1 LLRTFSTAFVQAVI
15 FAAAPL
21 CLRCLSAAELLDCVP
36 PGSGGCNALLPKLV
50 DWRRYN
56 RQMSLRAVS
65 MFTSRRMSAPPRS
78 VRRPWQIGH
87 TAGEISAAP
96 QVVAVAAQLQG
107 WIGMGY
113 SGSMSD
119 HFRECGEGRATVSL
133 GRAPTAPAALVH
145 RREPCRSRALPGD
158 PRLLRFSRRKESNEV
173 GDE

>member
-1 LLRTFSTAFVQAVI
+1 MAWTI
-15 FAAAPL
+15 
-21 CLRCLSAAELLDCVP
+21 
-36 PGSGGCNALLPKLV
+36 
-50 DWRRYN
+50 
-56 RQMSLRAVS
+56 RQMDDFAGWPVWGMAQPWWYSFPQSGVPSGAIRIRMRAVS

-119 HFRECGEGRATVSL
+119 HFGTFLQLTGGECGEGRATVSL